1 MMPESGRFDG
11 KERKEH
17 MEETRE
23 LARYVTELRYE
34 DLTPNAIEMA
44 KKCVLDFLGCCIGGS
59 GERPAQIMRHVLLT
73 ENPAAGNVTV
83 FGREPVQTNVLNAAA
98 CNGTAAHA
106 LDMDDVVNAC
116 YGHPGPVVIPAAL
129 AVAERTGASGKD
141 LITAIVAGYE
151 VMVRVA
157 EAVLPDS
164 YYYWH
169 TTSTSGTFG
178 AAAAAGKLLG
188 LDTDQMVHCFG
199 SAGTQ
204 AAGLFEFL
212 RDGANSKTLH
222 AGKAA
227 YNGVLAAYL
236 SKEGFTAAQKI
247 LEGEKGFCRA
257 MMKEPRI
264 ERITEGLGKSFQ
276 IEETSFKPYACC
288 RWIHALIS
296 GALLLREE
304 HPIKPEEI
312 RSISLSAYPT
322 ALDITD
328 NHAPKTV
335 YGCKFSMQYC
345 VAAALLFGEVGTEAF
360 CEEHIQNAEIIRLMS
375 LTSTRAIKISDDAAE
390 VNYSEIEI
398 EMRDG
403 TRYQKTVRYAPGD
416 PKNPMS
422 FEDMCRKFSGLVG
435 KACGEEQKKA
445 LIRLVETLE
454 TAPDVAMA
462 LAECG

>member
-1 MMPESGRFDG
+1 MMTAPGKIDRKGR
-11 KERKEH
+11 EEH
-17 MEETRE
+17 MNFTRE
-23 LARYVTELRYE
+23 LAQYVTELRYE

-59 GERPAQIMRHVLLT
+59 GERPAQIMRKVLLT
-73 ENPAAGNVTV
+73 ENPAVGNVTV
-83 FGREPVQTNVLNAAA
+83 FGREPIQTSVLNAAA
-98 CNGTAAHA
+98 CNGTSAHA

-116 YGHPGPVVIPAAL
+116 YGHPGPVVISAAL
-129 AVAERTGASGKD
+129 AVAERIEASGKE
-141 LITAIVAGYE
+141 LLTAIVAGYE
-151 VMVRVA
+151 VMVRIA

-236 SKEGFTAAQKI
+236 SQNGFTAAQRI

-257 MMKEPRI
+257 MMKEPRLD
-264 ERITEGLGKSFQ
+264 RITKGLGDSFQ

-288 RWIHALIS
+288 RWIHALIN
-296 GALLLREE
+296 GALSLRDE
-304 HPIKPEEI
+304 HLIKTEEI
-312 RSISLSAYPT
+312 SSISLAAYPT

-328 NHAPKTV
+328 NDAPKTV

-345 VAAALLFGEVGTEAF
+345 VAAALLFGEVGTEIF
-360 CEEHIQNAEIIRLMS
+360 CEENIQNKEIMRLMS
-375 LTSTRAIKISDDAAE
+375 LTDTRAVKISDDAAE

-398 EMRDG
+398 ELRNG
-403 TRYQKTVRYAPGD
+403 TRYQKTIRYALGD

-422 FEDMCRKFSGLVG
+422 FEDMCKKFNDL
-435 KACGEEQKKA
+435 AGEICREDQKKA
-445 LIRLVETLE
+445 LIQFAQTLE
-454 TAPDVAMA
+454 IVPNVSLA
-462 LAECG
+462 LAECR

>member
-1 MMPESGRFDG
+1 MNF
-11 KERKEH
+11 
-17 MEETRE
+17 TRE
-23 LARYVTELRYE
+23 LAQYVTELRYE

-59 GERPAQIMRHVLLT
+59 EERPAQIMRNVLLT
-73 ENPAAGNVTV
+73 ENPATGNVTV
-83 FGREPVQTNVLNAAA
+83 FGRESIQTGVLNAAA
-98 CNGTAAHA
+98 CNGTSAHA

-116 YGHPGPVVIPAAL
+116 YGHPGPVVISAAL
-129 AVAERTGASGKD
+129 AVAERIEASGKE
-141 LITAIVAGYE
+141 LLTAIAAGYE
-151 VMVRVA
+151 VMIRVA

-178 AAAAAGKLLG
+178 AAAAAGKLLE
-188 LDTDQMVHCFG
+188 LDTGQMVHCFG

-212 RDGANSKTLH
+212 RDGADSKTLH

-236 SKEGFTAAQKI
+236 SKNGFTAAQRI

-257 MMKEPRI
+257 MMKEPRLDC
-264 ERITEGLGKSFQ
+264 ITKGLGDNFQ

-288 RWIHALIS
+288 RWIHALIN
-296 GALLLREE
+296 GALSLRDEYLIKTEE
-304 HPIKPEEI
+304 VS
-312 RSISLSAYPT
+312 SISLAAYPT

-328 NHAPKTV
+328 NSTPKTV

-345 VAAALLFGEVGTEAF
+345 VAAALLFGEVGTEIF
-360 CEEHIQNAEIIRLMS
+360 CEENIQNKEILRLMS
-375 LTSTRAIKISDDAAE
+375 LTNIRAVKISDDAAE

-398 EMRDG
+398 ELRNG
-403 TRYQKTVRYAPGD
+403 TRYQKTIRYALGD

-422 FEDMCRKFSGLVG
+422 FEDMCKKFNDLAG
-435 KACGEEQKKA
+435 KICCEDQKKA
-445 LIRLVETLE
+445 LIRFAQTLE
-454 TAPDVAMA
+454 IVPNVSLA
-462 LAECG
+462 LAKCR